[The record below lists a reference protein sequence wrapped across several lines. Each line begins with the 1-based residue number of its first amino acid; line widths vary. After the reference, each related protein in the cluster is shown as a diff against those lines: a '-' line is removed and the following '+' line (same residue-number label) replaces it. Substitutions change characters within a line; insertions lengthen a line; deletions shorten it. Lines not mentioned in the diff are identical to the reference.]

1 MDISIQ
7 EIFSKSPPGLFLFA
21 KETLSF
27 VEVVLVALGFKAPT
41 FCITGQLPAVGEG
54 FEHFWITDY

>member
-27 VEVVLVALGFKAPT
+27 VEVVLVTLGFKAPT
-41 FCITGQLPAVGEG
+41 CCITGQLPAVGEG
-54 FEHFWITDY
+54 FEHF